1 VSLDLMAKS
10 IAAMSIAAM
19 SIEVA
24 IIEWEEHV
32 GRR

>member
-1 VSLDLMAKS
+1 VSLDL
-10 IAAMSIAAM
+10 AAMAIAAM

-24 IIEWEEHV
+24 IIESEEHV